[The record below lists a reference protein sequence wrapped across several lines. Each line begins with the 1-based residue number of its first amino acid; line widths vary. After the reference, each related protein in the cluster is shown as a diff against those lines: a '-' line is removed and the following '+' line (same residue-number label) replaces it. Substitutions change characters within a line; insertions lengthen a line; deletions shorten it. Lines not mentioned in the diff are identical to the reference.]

1 MKLFIKIAFF
11 AMLCIAT
18 TATAQVGMK
27 YTSKNEITK
36 SDTLVFA
43 INDPIE
49 FDGHYYNVQD
59 SEDVTFNYVFTV
71 ERGVCIVD
79 SKGIEYQVR
88 KTQHKDCAILHIEIA
103 DPYWQQK
110 LMQANKE

>member
-36 SDTLVFA
+36 TDTLVFA

-59 SEDVTFNYVFTV
+59 SEEVKYSYVFTV
-71 ERGVCIVD
+71 ERGVYIVD
-79 SKGIEYQVR
+79 NWGIEYKVR
-88 KTQHKDCAILHIEIA
+88 KTNHKDCAILHIEIA
-103 DPYWQQK
+103 DDYWEKK
-110 LMQANKE
+110 LMQANEE